1 MIKMGKQV
9 RNTEEIVRLAK
20 LKTNRTREGVEKAIS
35 KLSLEGKVINFN
47 SVAKEANV
55 SKSWLYKEQDI
66 RKRIE
71 SLRKQQQNHSSTR
84 SMVKKSSRSE
94 EVLIK
99 TLKMRTKE
107 LEVENTKLK
116 NQIQK
121 LYGELYNKE

>member
-1 MIKMGKQV
+1 MGKQV

-47 SVAKEANV
+47 TVAKEANV

-84 SMVKKSSRSE
+84 SMVKKNSRSE

-99 TLKMRTKE
+99 TLKMRIRE
-107 LEVENTKLK
+107 LEGENTKLK

-121 LYGELYNKE
+121 LYGELYNKV

>member
-1 MIKMGKQV
+1 MGKQV

-20 LKTNRTREGVEKAIS
+20 LKTNRTREGVDKAIS

-47 SVAKEANV
+47 TVAKAANV

-71 SLRKQQQNHSSTR
+71 SLRKQQHNQLGTR
-84 SMVKKSSRSE
+84 PVNQKSSRSE

-99 TLKMRTKE
+99 TLKMRIKE
-107 LEVENTKLK
+107 LEGENTKLK

>member
-1 MIKMGKQV
+1 MGKQV

-20 LKTNRTREGVEKAIS
+20 LKTNRTREGVDKAIS

-47 SVAKEANV
+47 TVAKEANV
-55 SKSWLYKEQDI
+55 SKSWLYKERDI

-71 SLRKQQQNHSSTR
+71 SLRKQQHNHLSTR
-84 SMVKKSSRSE
+84 PVTKKSSRSE

-99 TLKMRTKE
+99 TLKMRIKE
-107 LEVENTKLK
+107 LEGENTKLK

>member
-1 MIKMGKQV
+1 MGKQV